1 MKKILA
7 FVLGAA
13 VCTSVFAGC
22 AERNDN
28 VDSNPPSS
36 VRESSVDSSEQDMSS
51 KSVVDRAQS
60 MAEDIADGGKKVV
73 DDTVSTAND
82 VVDNITK

>member
-1 MKKILA
+1 M
-7 FVLGAA
+7 
-13 VCTSVFAGC
+13 
-22 AERNDN
+22 
-28 VDSNPPSS
+28 
-36 VRESSVDSSEQDMSS
+36 DSSEQDGSS